1 MSDQLVS
8 VCYMYG
14 SGFRRHPLEKGKELL
29 LVQPRLGRFEKGAC
43 VLIIAGQ
50 PGLYSVLHR
59 DGVGIVLL

>member
-14 SGFRRHPLEKGKELL
+14 SGFKRHPLEKGKEL

-59 DGVGIVLL
+59 DGVGDVCL